1 MGENQHPEFLPR
13 VDWVRRA
20 AARIRQR
27 DDVMLLS
34 DAAGLAAALW
44 RHPNLRET
52 APEAAVDRV
61 FDGDADAGARQTLF
75 GQPAGDDA

>member
-1 MGENQHPEFLPR
+1 MGENEHPEFLPR

-34 DAAGLAAALW
+34 DAADLASALW
-44 RHPNLRET
+44 RRPNLRET
-52 APEAAVDRV
+52 APELAVDQV
-61 FDGDADAGARQTLF
+61 FDGDADASARKALL
-75 GQPAGDDA
+75 GLPAGDDA